1 MAGDEVPV
9 LGRVIDDR
17 LEYMQWLLSMY
28 ESFYGL
34 TEKPFSIIPN
44 PKYLY
49 RSEKHS
55 HALTYLEYGLQ
66 EGMGF
71 ILLTGEIGT
80 GKTTLVRHLLNK
92 IGSKRDIAVIFNTHV
107 SPGELLGLIL
117 QEFELTPKLGDK
129 VANLDTLYHFL
140 IKEYKQNRDPILII
154 DEAQNLNRE
163 VLEEVRM
170 LSNLQT
176 DDKSLLQIMLVGQPE
191 LKAKL
196 EDPSLA
202 QLNQR
207 IAVNYHLTELSEQ
220 ETSEYIA
227 SRLVRA
233 GGSAEIFTAEALSK
247 IFEMSR
253 GVPRI
258 INMLCDTALVYG
270 FADELHEISAA
281 TIELVVKDRGG
292 LGLLFGEQSTKAQ
305 QVAGRSQ
312 TLSLQD
318 LRDTEQFQQLQQ
330 RYDGLLAL
338 FHAYENS
345 MGEKIALL
353 EKKVAFLYAEQI
365 RLKAP
370 EGLPDRKLST
380 GFFDFFKNL
389 RIY

>member
-1 MAGDEVPV
+1 
-9 LGRVIDDR
+9 
-17 LEYMQWLLSMY
+17 MY

-92 IGSKRDIAVIFNTHV
+92 IGTKRDIAVIFNTHV

-154 DEAQNLNRE
+154 DEAQNLSRE

-176 DDKSLLQIMLVGQPE
+176 DDRSLLQIMLVGQPE

-196 EDPSLA
+196 EDPSLV

-220 ETSEYIA
+220 ETTEYIA
-227 SRLVRA
+227 NRLLRA
-233 GGSAEIFTAEALSK
+233 GGREKIFTDEALAK

-270 FADELHEISAA
+270 FADELHEIDAS

-292 LGLLFGEQSTKAQ
+292 LGLLFGDQSAISQ
-305 QVAGRSQ
+305 QLAGDPHPHPP
-312 TLSLQD
+312 SLQD
-318 LRDTEQFQQLQQ
+318 ARSNEHLQQLQQ
-330 RYDGLLAL
+330 RHDSLLSL
-338 FHAYENS
+338 FHSYENV
-345 MGEKIALL
+345 MGERISLL
-353 EKKVAFLYAEQI
+353 EKKVSYLYAEPT
-365 RLKAP
+365 RLKTP
-370 EGLPDRKLST
+370 DVLPKRKLSS
-380 GFFDFFKNL
+380 GFFGFFKNL
-389 RIY
+389 RIF